1 MKLICAI
8 LCLSFLAISCQPVAD
23 NSASETFEKNS
34 KTVMNYLDGFQNENL
49 DYAAIYAE
57 DFVMLDTH
65 YGVEKDSLSLSDIIK
80 EDEKAWAS
88 ADFKI
93 ISKINLLPGVSA
105 DTKLVDGSVRYYGD
119 WEITLSATDSTA
131 AKSGV
136 IRLYESFDFNEDG
149 KIVFQQYYGDFGGLS
164 KFFKSK

>member
-8 LCLSFLAISCQPVAD
+8 LCLSFLAISCQPVAN
-23 NSASETFEKNS
+23 NSASEAFEKNS
-34 KTVMNYLDGFQNENL
+34 KTVMTYLDGFQNENL
-49 DYAAIYAE
+49 DHVAIFAE

-65 YGVEKDSLSLSDIIK
+65 YGVEKDSLSLSDIIE
-80 EDEKAWAS
+80 EDKKAWAG

-93 ISKINLLPGVSA
+93 VSEINLLPGVSA
-105 DTKLVDGSVRYYGD
+105 DTKLADGSVRYYGS
-119 WEITLSATDSTA
+119 WEITLPATDSTA

-136 IRLYESFDFNEDG
+136 VKLYESFDFNEEG

-164 KFFKSK
+164 KFFSSK